1 VEPGTKDAIEIP
13 LMELRD
19 TLESHRWGMT
29 LEDTIECGLT
39 IPSRYDIVQVF
50 GENVA
55 IHGKSKMHALASKWE
70 TFQEKTDVKIVLG
83 PLVIFADPGIR
94 EQYKEESWA
103 LSPELFKA
111 DPDSVYY
118 WEHNDLEGP
127 TSQDMETSMWFLIS
141 QTKRVNGFLATSK
154 WYFSICRS
162 NTCNIERQRKDKTFT
177 NCTICLM
184 ICLSVSHLDLKYRSR
199 I

>member
-1 VEPGTKDAIEIP
+1 MASPETLYFQLYDKEENVVDAKSTKPCLLKSVEPGTKDAIEIP

-127 TSQDMETSMWFLIS
+127 ASQDMETSMWFS
-141 QTKRVNGFLATSK
+141 
-154 WYFSICRS
+154 YFADEESEWILG
-162 NTCNIERQRKDKTFT
+162 DKQVVFFY
-177 NCTICLM
+177 M
-184 ICLSVSHLDLKYRSR
+184 PE
-199 I
+199 